1 MGLGAGIL
9 LSAMVIGLVLLYG
22 QTRDRWRWKK
32 VFLTALVV
40 TVTIACVAWAYS
52 EYENRIMA
60 QSEFLSIS
68 LGSKVSDVR
77 FIKGNPDMA
86 SMDGGVW
93 IFNDSNKKAELLVLF
108 RDTVVKAVLYIGD
121 CFYCNQMFG
130 LGIGASY
137 EKVKEKVGEP
147 TSVSISPD
155 QLKRLA
161 SFEKWNVVF
170 ILQENKVI
178 NFGIYDPKLG
188 PVVFSERAW
197 NLGSNPG
204 LQI

>member
-40 TVTIACVAWAYS
+40 TVIVACVAWAYS
-52 EYENRIMA
+52 EYENRITA

-93 IFNDSNKKAELLVLF
+93 IFNDSKKKAELLVLF

-170 ILQENKVI
+170 ILKENKVI

-197 NLGSNPG
+197 SLGSNPG

>member
-9 LSAMVIGLVLLYG
+9 LAAMVIGLVLLYG

-32 VFLTALVV
+32 VFLTTLVV
-40 TVTIACVAWAYS
+40 TVIIACVALAYS
-52 EYENRIMA
+52 EYENRITT
-60 QSEFLSIS
+60 QSAFLSIT

-93 IFNDSNKKAELLVLF
+93 IFNDLNKKAELLVLF
-108 RDTVVKAVLYIGD
+108 RDKVVKAVLYIGE

-130 LGIGASY
+130 LGIGTSY
-137 EKVKEKVGEP
+137 EKVKEKLGEP

-170 ILQENKVI
+170 TLQENKII
-178 NFGIYDPKLG
+178 NFGVYDPKLG

-197 NLGSNPG
+197 SLGANPG
-204 LQI
+204 TQI

>member
-9 LSAMVIGLVLLYG
+9 LAAMVIGLVLLYG

-32 VFLTALVV
+32 VFLTTLVV
-40 TVTIACVAWAYS
+40 TVIIACVALAYS
-52 EYENRIMA
+52 EYENRITT
-60 QSEFLSIS
+60 QSAFLSIA

-108 RDTVVKAVLYIGD
+108 RDKVVKAVLYIGE
-121 CFYCNQMFG
+121 CLYCNQMFS
-130 LGIGASY
+130 LGIGTSY
-137 EKVKEKVGEP
+137 EKVKEKLGEP

-170 ILQENKVI
+170 TLQENKII
-178 NFGIYDPKLG
+178 NFGVYDPKLG

-197 NLGSNPG
+197 SLGANPG
-204 LQI
+204 TQI

>member
-197 NLGSNPG
+197 KLGSNPG

>member
-22 QTRDRWRWKK
+22 QTRDRWHWKK

-40 TVTIACVAWAYS
+40 TVTVACVAWAYS

-93 IFNDSNKKAELLVLF
+93 IFNDSKKKAELLVLF
-108 RDTVVKAVLYIGD
+108 RDTAVKAVLYIGD

-130 LGIGASY
+130 LGIGTRY

-170 ILQENKVI
+170 ILKENKVI
-178 NFGIYDPKLG
+178 NFGIYDSKLG